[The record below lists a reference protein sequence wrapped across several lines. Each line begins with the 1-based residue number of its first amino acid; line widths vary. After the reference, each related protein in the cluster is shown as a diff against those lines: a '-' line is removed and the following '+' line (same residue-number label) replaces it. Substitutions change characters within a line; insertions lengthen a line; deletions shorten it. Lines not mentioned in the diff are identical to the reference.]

1 MRTITATHLAAAK
14 SLKGKPAISAV
25 IKDDRLRWTL
35 LHWTDG
41 SARKTGMAVTG
52 STIWRVRSD
61 ASGNIQTATVTVPTT
76 KAQWTTWTTRAM
88 GMLPDSD
95 VSIGITDNT
104 IYLVHISS
112 TGTEVIITSS
122 PDLGNTWPTQETVA
136 SGLSGTI
143 YLFTV
148 NNAVIIQNGTTIT
161 VYTKS
166 GTWGLRATWTTSAVT
181 NAGVSAAFVASNYR
195 LIAAYDGKI
204 LVRTLNPTGWTWGTA
219 LQVAPGGTGSA
230 PSVSNLRWP
239 CVAHDSTH
247 YYYSWIDELTGTPTW
262 TQPVIHQS
270 KTWGYIG
277 NEVALN
283 IWGDSYRRVDIVYVS
298 STRALYAANEKCICR
313 AYTYSATD
321 STQNLSG
328 LTVIG
333 YKRRTREQ
341 ESRLVME
348 VLNTGAYDTLG
359 TAGQTAECIR
369 PLAKVL
375 LSRGYIT
382 SAGSETVTLDP
393 HYIISARLTAGKGKG
408 LLTIEAVD
416 AWGLLDLWRA
426 AEPLTW
432 TSRTIAWLLS
442 MVCHRVGLSWS
453 DNGDTAFDE
462 TLPTFTITPG
472 MNGADAVREL
482 LRLAGG
488 VAWPDVNGNLYGVNL
503 YAYGPLTYIEAG
515 PSEIL
520 SAEYGS
526 LAYYATSLRV
536 FGTGAA
542 SASELGSESMDLGLR
557 VSRSYDD
564 YRANSSTITGQ
575 MQNYL
580 WTRARISGRDEKVTI
595 PMRPDPELWD
605 IASITDPEGI
615 IAPGDKLR
623 MINGLNEDYDPKR
636 GVLTTT
642 LHLLDA

>member
-35 LHWTDG
+35 LHWADG
-41 SARKTGMAVTG
+41 SARKTGMAVNGT
-52 STIWRVRSD
+52 TIWRARSTTL
-61 ASGNIQTATVTVPTT
+61 GEIQTVRLTSPQTAS
-76 KAQWTTWTTRAM
+76 KWSEWTTQTLEGLA
-88 GMLPDSD
+88 DSD
-95 VSIGITDNT
+95 VSIG
-104 IYLVHISS
+104 V
-112 TGTEVIITSS
+112 TGTTIHLVYVLTGGTTVRTLASTNSGDTWGS
-122 PDLGNTWPTQETVA
+122 PETVV

-148 NNAVIIQNGTTIT
+148 NDAVVIQNGTTIT

-166 GTWGLRATWTTSAVT
+166 GTWGLRATWTTAAVT
-181 NAGVSAAFVASNYR
+181 NAGVSTAFVASNYR

-204 LVRTLNPTGWTWGTA
+204 LIRTLNPTGWAWGTA

-239 CVAHDSTH
+239 CVAHDGTH
-247 YYYSWIDELTGTPTW
+247 YLYSWIDEMTGTPTW

-270 KTWGYIG
+270 DTWGYIG
-277 NEVALN
+277 NEVALS
-283 IWGDSYRRVDIVYVS
+283 IWGDAYRRVDIAYVS
-298 STRALYAANEKCICR
+298 STRTLYAANEKCICR
-313 AYTYSATD
+313 AYTYNASDT
-321 STQNLSG
+321 TQNLSG
-328 LTVIG
+328 LTILG

-341 ESRLVME
+341 ESRLVVE

-359 TAGQTAECIR
+359 QAGQTAECIR

-375 LSRGYIT
+375 LARGYMT
-382 SAGSETVTLDP
+382 SAGNETIALDP
-393 HYIISARLTAGKGKG
+393 HYITSAKLTAGKGKG
-408 LLTIEAVD
+408 LLTLEAVD

-442 MVCHRVGLSWS
+442 MVCHRVGLAWS
-453 DNGDTAFDE
+453 DNGDSAFDE

-488 VAWPDVNGNLYGVNL
+488 VAWPDVDGNLYGVNL

-564 YRANSSTITGQ
+564 YRANSATITGQ
-575 MQNYL
+575 MQQYL
-580 WTRARISGRDEKVTI
+580 WTRARISGRDERITI
-595 PMRPDPELWD
+595 PMRPDAELWD
-605 IASITDPEGI
+605 LASITDPEGI

-623 MINGLNEDYDPKR
+623 NINGLDEDYDPKR